1 MFSEQHPPA
10 HHQHSH
16 SSQYNRSRRASGYIS
31 ASERAAQEAA
41 GGAGREPGLGRD
53 AARDAGSGPGQGG
66 ACSNAASSTGPGAGS
81 GPGAGVGERG
91 VGAGRGQPSEK
102 HHAQLH
108 HSDTSLGPEDSFI
121 DAMALG
127 NVLIYDAELPA
138 ALLASTT
145 ELFLKLLLQI
155 LQVSR
160 ILTLVPLLISLITR
174 VETFM
179 RVDRFKYAH
188 KMRIKFVK
196 YASNMRVKY
205 YIFKQNNALK
215 QLLSS

>member
-1 MFSEQHPPA
+1 MVFPKIESAVFSEHPPA

-31 ASERAAQEAA
+31 AAERAAQEAA
-41 GGAGREPGLGRD
+41 GGAGRELGLGRD
-53 AARDAGSGPGQGG
+53 AARDAGSGSGPGQGG
-66 ACSNAASSTGPGAGS
+66 SGAGPASSTGPGAGAVS
-81 GPGAGVGERG
+81 GAGSGVGERG
-91 VGAGRGQPSEK
+91 VGVGVGRGQPSEK

-155 LQVSR
+155 LQVS
-160 ILTLVPLLISLITR
+160 P
-174 VETFM
+174 
-179 RVDRFKYAH
+179 
-188 KMRIKFVK
+188 
-196 YASNMRVKY
+196 
-205 YIFKQNNALK
+205 
-215 QLLSS
+215 